1 LVELALVNAANAG
14 VVTPMVVLLIV
25 LLVMLTPSKLGF
37 VGAKNGVPAGPIK
50 LMHSYGG
57 KGSKVPWTGT
67 ILVVIVFA
75 VELDMVNPLF
85 VSYERQIERVCC

>member
-1 LVELALVNAANAG
+1 
-14 VVTPMVVLLIV
+14 MF
-25 LLVMLTPSKLGF
+25 TPSKFGL

-50 LMHSYGG
+50 LIHSYGG

-75 VELDMVNPLF
+75 VSLDMVNPLF
-85 VSYERQIERVCC
+85 VGYKSQIERVSA

>member
-1 LVELALVNAANAG
+1 
-14 VVTPMVVLLIV
+14 MQ
-25 LLVMLTPSKLGF
+25 
-37 VGAKNGVPAGPIK
+37 
-50 LMHSYGG
+50 SYGG

-85 VSYERQIERVCC
+85 VGNESQIERVCA